1 VWIEFMQTA
10 LKDVPQVPLEPPE
23 GVMSVNGEWYY
34 NEFGPAAGVSG
45 LGLDDKSPAQSTDDE
60 KKSILDLFKTGN

>member
-1 VWIEFMQTA
+1 
-10 LKDVPQVPLEPPE
+10 
-23 GVMSVNGEWYY
+23 
-34 NEFGPAAGVSG
+34 VSG

>member
-1 VWIEFMQTA
+1 MQTA
-10 LKDVPQVPLEPPE
+10 LKDVPQVPLEAPE
-23 GVMSVNGEWYY
+23 GVMNVNGEWYY
-34 NEFGPAAGVSG
+34 DEFGPANGVSG